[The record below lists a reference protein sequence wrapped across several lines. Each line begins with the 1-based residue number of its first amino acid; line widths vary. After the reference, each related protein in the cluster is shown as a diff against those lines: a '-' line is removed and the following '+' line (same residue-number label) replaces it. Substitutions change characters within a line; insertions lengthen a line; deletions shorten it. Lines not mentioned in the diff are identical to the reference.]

1 MIYLDNNS
9 TTPLHPKVKEKIIE
23 ILEQYGNPSSAHE
36 FGRKVRY
43 LVEDAREKAA
53 RFLNCYPEELIFTAS
68 GSEANN
74 TILKSSLEGCCMF
87 GCSDNKKM
95 HIISTKIEHPSIIN
109 TLKCLEKQNVKVT
122 YLPVDQFGLVDPDDV
137 KKAINKN
144 TVLISIMYA
153 NNEIGTIQ
161 PIEEISKIA
170 KEAEVD
176 FHTDAVQAI
185 GKIKIDLSKLNVDSM
200 SISGHKIYAPKGIGI
215 LFKRKDSKPIC
226 PLIIGGHQEHSMRA
240 GTENTI
246 GIIALGEAFNQLKY
260 EMNDEIKKILYL
272 RNKLEKGIMDNIENV
287 KLNGHP
293 TKRLP
298 GTLNVSFKNIE
309 GESILLRL
317 DNYGIA
323 VSTGSACST
332 GSLEPSP
339 VIMALTDSPEIA
351 HGSIRMS
358 LGRDNTEEEIN
369 TTIEKLIEVV
379 NFLRKISPLK

>member
-1 MIYLDNNS
+1 MIYLDYNS

-23 ILEQYGNPSSAHE
+23 ILDQYGNPSSAHE
-36 FGRKVRY
+36 FGRNVRF
-43 LVEDAREKAA
+43 LVEDARKKAA
-53 RFLNCYPEELIFTAS
+53 DFLNCTPEELIFTAS

-74 TILKSSLEGCCMF
+74 TILKSSLEHCCML
-87 GCSDNKKM
+87 GCTDKKM
-95 HIISTKIEHPSIIN
+95 HIISTKIEHPSILN

-122 YLPVDQFGLVDPDDV
+122 YLPVDQYGLVDPDDV

-153 NNEIGTIQ
+153 NNEIGTIE

-170 KEAEVD
+170 KEAGID

-185 GKIKIDLSKLNVDSM
+185 GKVKIDLSKLNVDSM

-215 LFKRKDSKPIC
+215 LFKRKGSKQIC
-226 PLIIGGHQEHSMRA
+226 PLIMGGHQENSKRA

-246 GIIALGEAFNQLKY
+246 GIIALGEAFKQLKN
-260 EMNDEIKKILYL
+260 EMDDEIKKILYL
-272 RNKLEKGIMDNIENV
+272 RDKLEKGIMNNIENV
-287 KLNGHP
+287 KLNGHQ
-293 TKRLP
+293 KNRLP

-358 LGRDNTEEEIN
+358 LGRENTEEEIN
-369 TTIEKLIEVV
+369 TAIEKLIEVV